1 MKELDRFRQ
10 FLAEGQINENDEAQR
25 DALMSA
31 VKGEHAKDVIASG
44 QFTRVSQFG
53 SGYDVNPP
61 VNVMDE
67 LRDELSYFKTEED
80 KDSDDYDD
88 LMMDLEAAEQIAAAV
103 KNLGG
108 EVSYVSPGDGVPDL
122 TFVYT
127 VNQKGDLIGQ
137 AI

>member
-1 MKELDRFRQ
+1 MKELHTFRK
-10 FLAEGQINENDEAQR
+10 FLAEGQINEDKMDDLMA
-25 DALMSA
+25 ALD
-31 VKGEHAKDVIASG
+31 GHAYNVVGDGK
-44 QFTRVSQFG
+44 FFRVSQFG
-53 SGYDVNPP
+53 SGYDTNPP

-127 VNQKGDLIGQ
+127 VNDKGDLIGQ

>member
-10 FLAEGQINENDEAQR
+10 FLAEGQINEDKMA
-25 DALMSA
+25 DLMAALD
-31 VKGEHAKDVIASG
+31 GHARNVVGDGS
-44 QFTRVSQFG
+44 FFRVSQFG

-67 LRDELSYFKTEED
+67 LRDELSFVD
-80 KDSDDYDD
+80 KDSQDYDD

-108 EVSYVSPGDGVPDL
+108 EVVDVSPGEDGLPDL
-122 TFVYT
+122 HYIYT
-127 VNQKGDLIGQ
+127 VNDKGDLIGQ
-137 AI
+137 AK

>member
-1 MKELDRFRQ
+1 MDDLMAALD
-10 FLAEGQINENDEAQR
+10 G
-25 DALMSA
+25 
-31 VKGEHAKDVIASG
+31 HARNVVGDG
-44 QFTRVSQFG
+44 QFFRVSQFG

-127 VNQKGDLIGQ
+127 VNDKGDLIGQ

>member
-1 MKELDRFRQ
+1 MKELQRFRQ
-10 FLAEGQINENDEAQR
+10 FLAEGQINEDKMDDLMA
-25 DALMSA
+25 ALD
-31 VKGEHAKDVIASG
+31 GHAYNVVGDGK
-44 QFTRVSQFG
+44 FFRVSQFG

-127 VNQKGDLIGQ
+127 VNDKGDLIGQ
-137 AI
+137 AR

>member
-1 MKELDRFRQ
+1 MKELNRFRE
-10 FLAEGQINENDEAQR
+10 FLAEGQINEDKMDDLMA
-25 DALMSA
+25 ALD
-31 VKGEHAKDVIASG
+31 GHARNVVGDGKFFRI
-44 QFTRVSQFG
+44 SQFG

-122 TFVYT
+122 TFVYS
-127 VNQKGDLIGQ
+127 VNEDGDLIGE

>member
-1 MKELDRFRQ
+1 MKELQRFRQ
-10 FLAEGQINENDEAQR
+10 FLAEGQINEDKMDDLMA
-25 DALMSA
+25 ALD
-31 VKGEHAKDVIASG
+31 GHARNVVGDG
-44 QFTRVSQFG
+44 QFFRVSQFG

-127 VNQKGDLIGQ
+127 VNDKGDLIGQ